1 MFSHNDVI
9 CALAGDDTVT
19 AGAGN
24 DIVDGGPGRDTAI
37 VDGHDHVAT
46 DCETIIK
53 RP

>member
-24 DIVDGGPGRDTAI
+24 DIVDG
-37 VDGHDHVAT
+37 HDHVAT